1 MFTILADGKAPEM
14 ALAMASLNSDW
25 LNWEAV
31 GSSDIKDDFQSVLCS
46 LSPHCLCASLEECK
60 ECSYRTNKM
69 ADASVPSA
77 GLSSV
82 AENWRF
88 LSNEEKE
95 KWRKTLCAR
104 RDSSRI
110 NLLDSFERWHNLGD
124 DLGLSKDKDLAR
136 FLMDFYESAQEKNR
150 SR

>member
-1 MFTILADGKAPEM
+1 
-14 ALAMASLNSDW
+14 
-25 LNWEAV
+25 
-31 GSSDIKDDFQSVLCS
+31 
-46 LSPHCLCASLEECK
+46 
-60 ECSYRTNKM
+60 M
-69 ADASVPSA
+69 ADASESERTSTSEPSA

-95 KWRKTLCAR
+95 NRRKTLCAR

-110 NLLDSFERWHNLGD
+110 NFERWRNLRD
-124 DLGLSKDKDLAR
+124 NLGLSKDKDLAK
-136 FLMDFYESAQEKNR
+136 FLMDFYESAQEKNH

>member
-1 MFTILADGKAPEM
+1 MKI
-14 ALAMASLNSDW
+14 
-25 LNWEAV
+25 
-31 GSSDIKDDFQSVLCS
+31 GSFQFINLQYFKDDFQSVLRS
-46 LSPHCLCASLEECK
+46 LSPHCLCASLEECE

-77 GLSSV
+77 GLSSI

-95 KWRKTLCAR
+95 KRRKTLCAR

-110 NLLDSFERWHNLGD
+110 NLLDSFERWRNLRD
-124 DLGLSKDKDLAR
+124 NLGLSKDKDLAK